1 MVCSWRFVAGSGCY
15 GVPAFLVDLLS
26 VCLAGLL
33 KVFVSICIFRVVA
46 KSVGA
51 GLFTAEFPLAG
62 FFLKVSVSDVF
73 LVVDV
78 SAFTGALQGGYVCS
92 MFAWT

>member
-1 MVCSWRFVAGSGCY
+1 M
-15 GVPAFLVDLLS
+15 DLLS
-26 VCLAGLL
+26 ICFAGFL
-33 KVFVSICIFRVVA
+33 KVFVSVCVFRVVV
-46 KSVGA
+46 KSVWA

-78 SAFTGALQGGYVCS
+78 SAFAGALQGDCVCS
-92 MFAWT
+92 VFAWT

>member
-1 MVCSWRFVAGSGCY
+1 M
-15 GVPAFLVDLLS
+15 DLLS

-46 KSVGA
+46 KSVWA
-51 GLFTAEFPLAG
+51 GLFAADFPLVG
-62 FFLKVSVSDVF
+62 FFLEVTVSDVF

-78 SAFTGALQGGYVCS
+78 SAFAGALQGDCVCS
-92 MFAWT
+92 VFAWT

>member
-1 MVCSWRFVAGSGCY
+1 M
-15 GVPAFLVDLLS
+15 DLLS
-26 VCLAGLL
+26 VCFAGFL
-33 KVFVSICIFRVVA
+33 KVFVSVGVFWVVA
-46 KSVGA
+46 EPVWA

-78 SAFTGALQGGYVCS
+78 SAFAGALQGDCVCS
-92 MFAWT
+92 VFAWT

>member
-1 MVCSWRFVAGSGCY
+1 MVS
-15 GVPAFLVDLLS
+15 
-26 VCLAGLL
+26 
-33 KVFVSICIFRVVA
+33 VFVFWVVV
-46 KSVGA
+46 KSVWA
-51 GLFTAEFPLAG
+51 GLFAAEFPFTG

-78 SAFTGALQGGYVCS
+78 SAFVGALQGGCVCS